1 MTIYAGNLGA
11 GRSFVE
17 LEQCERERAQW
28 QRERE
33 ALLDTI
39 ARLMAE
45 ADHLRRALWLAQHP
59 EQNQIQEIAQ

>member
-1 MTIYAGNLGA
+1 MTVYAGNLGA

-17 LEQCERERAQW
+17 LETCERERAQW

-45 ADHLRRALWLAQHP
+45 TDHLRRALWLAQHP
-59 EQNQIQEIAQ
+59 EQTQIQEIAQ